1 MTMLFFNCTTMLGLP
16 LSLNTRNNTACIYA
30 QPSVMRCREE
40 ITKKKQAIFKYLKA
54 TVLACVFCAWPVC
67 FVLGQC
73 VSCLASVFRAWTA
86 AWSAQR
92 DQFDHTLSSL
102 ELRSGYTKKI
112 TMNTAKYDNTMS
124 KTFPRRCPCLLEFF
138 FETWSMNQLSHIQF
152 AATLP
157 MLVLA

>member
-16 LSLNTRNNTACIYA
+16 LSLNTRNNRACIDA

-54 TVLACVFCAWPVC
+54 TVLACVFCAWPVCFVLDQCVLCLASVFCAWPVC

-124 KTFPRRCPCLLEFF
+124 KTFPRRCPCL
-138 FETWSMNQLSHIQF
+138 
-152 AATLP
+152 
-157 MLVLA
+157 